1 MLGVLLEKLRKAK
14 RVFEEELRRRDDMGC
29 SARGVY

>member
-1 MLGVLLEKLRKAK
+1 MLDVLLEKLRKAK
-14 RVFEEELRRRDDMGC
+14 RVFEEELRGDDMGC